1 MAFNL
6 VPSGTILPFGGAT
19 APSGWLLCDGASVAI
34 ASYPALNNAIGV
46 LWGNPG
52 GGSFNL
58 PNLTGSFVRGIGT
71 SGAHVGPATV
81 GAVQTHATAKN
92 NLNISSNAAPNSHT
106 HGSSG
111 MAAGITFSTYN
122 TNSSFF
128 TALTRNTYATYGATN
143 SRAVINTS
151 PAAIIDPDTGSSNQP
166 TVAVLGST
174 DTNSGTAVTLG
185 NGDSETRPN
194 SKGVNYI
201 IKI

>member
-6 VPSGTILPFGGAT
+6 IPTGTILQFGGAT

-34 ASYPALNNAIGV
+34 ASYPALSNAIGV

-58 PNLTGSFVRGIGT
+58 PNLTGAFVRGIGT

-81 GAVQTHATAKN
+81 GSVQTHATAAN
-92 NLNISSNAAPNSHT
+92 GLSASGGGHNHT
-106 HGSSG
+106 E
-111 MAAGITFSTYN
+111 
-122 TNSSFF
+122 
-128 TALTRNTYATYGATN
+128 
-143 SRAVINTS
+143 V
-151 PAAIIDPDTGSSNQP
+151 IDPYYSGLVGLEYGVGSDSLVTTMARVGAPPRTGSKIYANA
-166 TVAVLGST
+166 TGSPH
-174 DTNSGTAVTLG
+174 GHGFA
-185 NGDSETRPN
+185 GDSETRPN